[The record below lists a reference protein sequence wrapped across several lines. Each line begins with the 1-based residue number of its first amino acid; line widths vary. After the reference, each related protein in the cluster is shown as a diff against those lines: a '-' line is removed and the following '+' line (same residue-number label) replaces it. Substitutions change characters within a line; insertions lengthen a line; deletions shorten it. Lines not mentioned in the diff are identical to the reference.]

1 MLNRPA
7 IYLKILLVILSFS
20 MVRAQHEFDR
30 MIDLSWADDGN
41 AATYLAPF
49 QGKRYIDPHRI
60 LNDKH
65 KFFETFELQEG
76 ELIFDQDRYSGLQ
89 LKFDLFE
96 QQLALLHPNSDG
108 VTQVAVDMNRV
119 QAFKINH
126 RVFVKKTIDGSDFFL
141 EYIDKLDEKEIWVYH
156 RKLLS
161 FKLDNRV
168 GYYEFNPRDR
178 LYILSKED
186 WEKSDAIS
194 LESFFPNRS
203 RKIKAWSKS
212 WQDNKKKDAS
222 GYLRALL
229 KELNQN

>member
-7 IYLKILLVILSFS
+7 IYLKILLLLLSFS

-41 AATYLAPF
+41 AATYSAPF

-96 QQLALLHPNSDG
+96 QQLALS
-108 VTQVAVDMNRV
+108 Q
-119 QAFKINH
+119 
-126 RVFVKKTIDGSDFFL
+126 
-141 EYIDKLDEKEIWVYH
+141 EYNMPISKNKRENKC
-156 RKLLS
+156 
-161 FKLDNRV
+161 N
-168 GYYEFNPRDR
+168 RDR
-178 LYILSKED
+178 NIE
-186 WEKSDAIS
+186 SD
-194 LESFFPNRS
+194 
-203 RKIKAWSKS
+203 
-212 WQDNKKKDAS
+212 
-222 GYLRALL
+222 
-229 KELNQN
+229 

>member
-108 VTQVAVDMNRV
+108 ATQVAVDMNRV

-126 RVFVKKTIDGSDFFL
+126 RVFVKKTVDESDYFL

>member
-7 IYLKILLVILSFS
+7 IYLKIFLLLFSFS

-30 MIDLSWADDGN
+30 MIDLSWADDHN
-41 AATYLAPF
+41 AATYSAPF

-76 ELIFDQDRYSGLQ
+76 ELIFDHGRYSGLQ

-96 QQLALLHPNSDG
+96 QQLVLLHPNSDG

-126 RVFVKKTIDGSDFFL
+126 RVFDKKTIDGSDHFL

-168 GYYEFNPRDR
+168 GYYEFNPKDR
-178 LYILSKED
+178 LYIFSREGWD
-186 WEKSDAIS
+186 KSDAIS

-203 RKIKAWSKS
+203 REIKAWSKS
-212 WQDNKKKDAS
+212 WQENKKKDAS

>member
-1 MLNRPA
+1 MLNRPGF
-7 IYLKILLVILSFS
+7 YLKILFLLFS
-20 MVRAQHEFDR
+20 ISIVQAQHEFEKT
-30 MIDLSWADDGN
+30 IDLSWADDRN
-41 AATYLAPF
+41 ASIYAAPF
-49 QGKRYIDPHRI
+49 QGKRYINSHRI

-65 KFFETFELQEG
+65 KFFRTFELQEG
-76 ELIFDQDRYSGLQ
+76 ELIFDHDRYSGLQ

-96 QQLALLHPNSDG
+96 QQLVLLHPNSDG
-108 VTQVAVDMNRV
+108 ATQVAVDMNRV

-126 RVFVKKTIDGSDFFL
+126 RVFVKKIIDESDYFL
-141 EYIDKLDEKEIWVYH
+141 EYIDKLDQKEIWVYH

-168 GYYEFNPRDR
+168 GYYEFNPKDR
-178 LYILSKED
+178 LYIFSKEGWD
-186 WEKSDAIS
+186 KSDAIS

-203 RKIKAWSKS
+203 REIKAWSKA

-222 GYLRALL
+222 RYLRALL

>member
-7 IYLKILLVILSFS
+7 FYLKLLLLLSS
-20 MVRAQHEFDR
+20 ISLAQAQYEFDKT
-30 MIDLSWADDGN
+30 IDLSWADDLN
-41 AATYLAPF
+41 AAIYAAPF
-49 QGKRYIDPHRI
+49 QGKRYINPHRI

-65 KFFETFELQEG
+65 KFFGTFELQKG
-76 ELIFDQDRYSGLQ
+76 ELIFDHDRYSGLQ

-96 QQLALLHPNSDG
+96 QQLVLLHPNSDG

-126 RVFVKKTIDGSDFFL
+126 RVFVKKTIDESDYFL

>member
-126 RVFVKKTIDGSDFFL
+126 RVFVKKTVDESDYFL

-168 GYYEFNPRDR
+168 GYYEFNPKDR
-178 LYILSKED
+178 LYILSNEGWD
-186 WEKSDAIS
+186 KSDAIS

-203 RKIKAWSKS
+203 REIKAWSKS

>member
-7 IYLKILLVILSFS
+7 IYLKILLLLLSFS

-30 MIDLSWADDGN
+30 IIDLSWADDGN
-41 AATYLAPF
+41 AATYSAPF

-108 VTQVAVDMNRV
+108 ATQVAVDMNRV

-178 LYILSKED
+178 LYILSMEG

-194 LESFFPNRS
+194 LENFLPNRS
-203 RKIKAWSKS
+203 REIKAWSKS

-222 GYLRALL
+222 RYLRALL

>member
-1 MLNRPA
+1 M
-7 IYLKILLVILSFS
+7 KILV
-20 MVRAQHEFDR
+20 V
-30 MIDLSWADDGN
+30 DD
-41 AATYLAPF
+41 
-49 QGKRYIDPHRI
+49 
-60 LNDKH
+60 
-65 KFFETFELQEG
+65 ELDVK
-76 ELIFDQDRYSGLQ
+76 I
-89 LKFDLFE
+89 LFE
-96 QQLALLHPNSDG
+96 QRFRKEIRSKI
-108 VTQVAVDMNRV
+108 VDF
-119 QAFKINH
+119 AFAFSGKEA
-126 RVFVKKTIDGSDFFL
+126 L

-178 LYILSKED
+178 LYILSMEG

-194 LESFFPNRS
+194 LENFLPNRS
-203 RKIKAWSKS
+203 REIKAWSKS

>member
-1 MLNRPA
+1 MPNRPT
-7 IYLKILLVILSFS
+7 ISLKTLLLLFS
-20 MVRAQHEFDR
+20 ISVVSAQHEFDKT
-30 MIDLSWADDGN
+30 IDLSWADDLN
-41 AATYLAPF
+41 AAIYSAPF

-65 KFFETFELQEG
+65 KYLGTFEFQEG
-76 ELIFDQDRYSGLQ
+76 ELVFDHDRYSGLQ

-119 QAFKINH
+119 QAFKIND
-126 RVFVKKTIDGSDFFL
+126 RVFVKKTIDGSDYFL
-141 EYIDKLDEKEIWVYH
+141 EFIEKLDQKEIWVYH

-161 FKLDNRV
+161 FKLDDRV
-168 GYYEFNPRDR
+168 GYYEFNPKDR
-178 LYILSKED
+178 LYILSNEGWD
-186 WEKSDAIS
+186 KSDAIS

-222 GYLRALL
+222 KYLRELL
-229 KELNQN
+229 NAIHLN